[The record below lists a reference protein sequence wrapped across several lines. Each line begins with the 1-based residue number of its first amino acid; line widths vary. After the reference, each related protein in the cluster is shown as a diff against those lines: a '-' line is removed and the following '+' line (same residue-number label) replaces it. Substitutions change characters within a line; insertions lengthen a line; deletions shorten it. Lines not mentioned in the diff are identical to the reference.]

1 MFSLGAM
8 STGGAGGAGG
18 AGGGAG
24 VDIGVACSVTTGG
37 GGAGGGIGGGLIF
50 STIFGGGSMN
60 STVTMLSFG
69 FSFAL
74 GGDIGASSIMNAK
87 ACTANAA
94 ARPSVR
100 RQLNRSSCSWY
111 ASNAIS
117 LNQLLIRDYPPH
129 ATIQAV

>member
-24 VDIGVACSVTTGG
+24 VDIGVACSVTIGG

-50 STIFGGGSMN
+50 STIFGGGC
-60 STVTMLSFG
+60 F
-69 FSFAL
+69 
-74 GGDIGASSIMNAK
+74 GGDIGASSIMKAK

-100 RQLNRSSCSWY
+100 RQLKRSSCSSWY
-111 ASNAIS
+111 GSYAIS
-117 LNQLLIRDYPPH
+117 LNQL
-129 ATIQAV
+129 